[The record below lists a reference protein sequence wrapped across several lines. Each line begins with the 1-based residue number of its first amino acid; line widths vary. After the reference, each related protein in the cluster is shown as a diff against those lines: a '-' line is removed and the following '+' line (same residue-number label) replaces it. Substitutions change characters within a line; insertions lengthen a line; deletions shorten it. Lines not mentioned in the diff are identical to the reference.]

1 MNIYL
6 ISWDGGNQYDK
17 CDSAVVFAPDEEA
30 ARNIMPQHN
39 ASLRGQGLDDTKYE
53 LVDWKEQERAPIS
66 EWARFPHE
74 VEVTFLGYARLHVQ
88 RPGVVC
94 ASFNPG

>member
-6 ISWDGGNQYDK
+6 ISWAKGNNYDM
-17 CDSAVVFAPDEEA
+17 CDSAVVLAPDEET

-39 ASLRGQGLDDTKYE
+39 ASLRCQGLDDEKYE

-66 EWARFPHE
+66 EWARYPHE
-74 VEVTFLGYARLHVQ
+74 VEVKFLGIAHGLY
-88 RPGVVC
+88 PGVVC